1 MNRWIKMAALSAALA
16 TPMTAPM
23 SALAADFPNR
33 PVRIVV
39 PFSAGSATDILAR
52 AVAARLTEMWGQQ
65 VLTDNRPGA
74 LGIVGTE
81 LMLKSNPDGHTLLM
95 VSSGHAANATLAAKL
110 PFDTVKDFS
119 GVAPV
124 AIVPNVLVVSPAL
137 GVKNVRELIEL
148 SKKRPNGLLYAS
160 AGIGSSTHLNGEVVR
175 AALGL
180 NAQHVPFKGVPEG
193 LTDVIGG
200 RVDFFMVPLVASL
213 SQIKAG
219 KLVGLAVGTNKRSS
233 VLPDLPTLVETF
245 PAAGFD
251 GWFGL
256 IASSKT
262 PRELINRLNRDINK
276 VLSMPEVRDQF
287 LTQGAETMSMTGE
300 QFDKFLASEVG
311 RLGKVVK
318 ESGAKAE

>member
-1 MNRWIKMAALSAALA
+1 MNPAIKGAALTAACSLSMAALAQ
-16 TPMTAPM
+16 
-23 SALAADFPNR
+23 DFPNR

-52 AVAARLTEMWGQQ
+52 TAGARLTEIWGHQ

-110 PFDTVKDFS
+110 PFDTIKDFS
-119 GVAPV
+119 GIAPV
-124 AIVPNVLVVSPAL
+124 AIVPNVMVVSPSL
-137 GVKNVRELIEL
+137 GVKNVRDLVELA
-148 SKKRPNGLLYAS
+148 KKRPNGLLFAS

-175 AALGL
+175 TALGIK
-180 NAQHVPFKGVPEG
+180 AQHVPFKGVPEG
-193 LTDVIGG
+193 LTDILGG
-200 RVDFFMVPLVASL
+200 RVDFFMVPLVASMN
-213 SQIKAG
+213 QIKAG
-219 KLVGLAVGTNKRSS
+219 KLLGLAVGTNKRST

-245 PAAGFD
+245 PGAGFD

-256 IASSKT
+256 LASSKT
-262 PRELINRLNRDINK
+262 PRPLVDRLNRDVNK
-276 VLSMPEVRDQF
+276 VLALPEVRDLF
-287 LTQGAETMSMTGE
+287 LTQGAETMSMSAE
-300 QFDKFLASEVG
+300 QFDKFLAAEVV

>member
-1 MNRWIKMAALSAALA
+1 MNRWIRTAALGAAFA
-16 TPMTAPM
+16 TPLA
-23 SALAADFPNR
+23 AAAADFPNR

-52 AVAARLTEMWGQQ
+52 AVASRLTEMWGQQ
-65 VLTDNRPGA
+65 VITDNRPGA

-81 LMLKSNPDGHTLLM
+81 LVLKSNPDGHTLLM

-110 PFDTVKDFS
+110 PFDTIKDFS

-137 GVKNVRELIEL
+137 GVKNVRDLIEL
-148 SKKRPNGLLYAS
+148 AKKRPNGLLYAS

-219 KLVGLAVGTNKRSS
+219 KLLGLAVGTNKRSS
-233 VLPDLPTLVETF
+233 VLPDLPALVETF
-245 PAAGFD
+245 PGAGFD

-256 IASSKT
+256 LASSKT
-262 PRELINRLNRDINK
+262 PRELITRLNRDVNK
-276 VLSMPEVRDQF
+276 VLGMPEVREQF

-300 QFDKFLASEVG
+300 QFDRFLVNEVA